1 MTQAKINPHVLQ
13 WARRRLELT
22 EEQLAQKIGLGAKP
36 QRLQGWERGQEFP
49 TFRQAQALARVLHI
63 PFGYLFLSNPPTT
76 TLPIPDFRT
85 LPEPERGKY
94 SPELEDVLN
103 DALRKRDWLR
113 ERRIEESQLPF
124 SFIGEFSID
133 DSPQVISEAIRRM
146 LALPIPTARDVK
158 SADEH
163 LRFLVRQAELA
174 GIMVLQSGYALSNT
188 HRTLSVHEFR
198 GFALTD
204 RYAPLI
210 FLNAKDTVNGRI
222 FTLAHELG
230 HLWTGTSGISN
241 PEAALPERHMLTI
254 ERLCNQIAAELLV
267 PGTLLIERLQDRILD
282 LETFQNLAQEFRVSV
297 FVVLFRGYEIGQLQE
312 QTFRQIYDQAWQEMR
327 EFLDSQ
333 PREMAGGD
341 FYRNFRTRNGRLLV
355 AEVAQAVREGTVLY
369 KEASELL
376 NTKPQTL
383 VNALQEF

>member
-1 MTQAKINPHVLQ
+1 MTQAKINPLILQ

-22 EEQLAQKIGLGAKP
+22 EEQLAQRIGLGAKP
-36 QRLQGWERGQEFP
+36 QRLQVWERGQEFP

-63 PFGYLFLSNPPTT
+63 PFGYLFLSSPPTI

-94 SPELEDVLN
+94 SSELEDVLN

-113 ERRIEESQLPF
+113 ERRIAESQPPLP
-124 SFIGEFSID
+124 FIGEFSVD
-133 DSPQVISEAIRRM
+133 DSPQDISEAIRQT
-146 LALPIPTARDVK
+146 LALPIPTARDIK
-158 SADEH
+158 STNEH
-163 LRFLVRQAELA
+163 LRFLVRQAEYA

-188 HRTLSVHEFR
+188 HRTLSVQEFR
-198 GFALTD
+198 GFTLTD

-241 PEAALPERHMLTI
+241 PEATLPEQHTLAI
-254 ERLCNQIAAELLV
+254 ERLCNQIAAALLV
-267 PGTLLIERLQDRILD
+267 PGTLLRESLHNRVLD
-282 LETFQNLAQEFRVSV
+282 LETFQDLAQTFRVSV
-297 FVVLFRGYEIGQLQE
+297 FVVLIRGYEIGQLHE
-312 QTFRQIYDQAWQEMR
+312 HTFRQIYDQARQEMR

-333 PREMAGGD
+333 TSETTGGD

-355 AEVAQAVREGTVLY
+355 GEVAQAVREGTILY
-369 KEASELL
+369 KEASGLL

-383 VNALQEF
+383 INALQEF

>member
-1 MTQAKINPHVLQ
+1 MNQAKINPLILQ
-13 WARRRLELT
+13 WARRRLGLT

-36 QRLQGWERGQEFP
+36 QRLQAWEKGQDSP
-49 TFRQAQALARVLHI
+49 TFRQAQMLARALHI
-63 PFGYLFLSNPPTT
+63 PFGYLFLSSPPAT
-76 TLPIPDFRT
+76 TLSIPDFRI

-113 ERRIEESQLPF
+113 GRRIEEGQTPLP
-124 SFIGEFSID
+124 FIGEFSID
-133 DSPQVISEAIRRM
+133 DSPQVISEAIRHA
-146 LALPIPTARDVK
+146 LALPVPTAREAR

-163 LRFLVRQAELA
+163 LRFLVRQAEYA

-188 HRTLSVHEFR
+188 HRTLSVQEFR

-230 HLWTGTSGISN
+230 HLWTATSGISN
-241 PEAALPERHMLTI
+241 PEATLPEQQMLAI

-267 PGTLLIERLQDRILD
+267 PGTLLIARLQNRVLD
-282 LETFQNLAQEFRVSV
+282 LETFQDLAQEFRVSV
-297 FVVLFRGYEIGQLQE
+297 FVVLIRGYEIGRLQE
-312 QTFRQIYDQAWQEMR
+312 QDFRHIYGQARQEMR

-333 PREMAGGD
+333 TRETTGGD
-341 FYRNFRTRNGRLLV
+341 FYRNFRIRNGRLLV
-355 AEVAQAVREGTVLY
+355 GEVAQAVREGKILY
-369 KEASELL
+369 KEASGLL
-376 NTKPQTL
+376 NTKPKTL
-383 VNALQEF
+383 INALQEF

>member
-1 MTQAKINPHVLQ
+1 MNQAKINPLILQ
-13 WARRRLELT
+13 WARRRLDLT

-36 QRLQGWERGQEFP
+36 QRLQVWERGQEFP
-49 TFRQAQALARVLHI
+49 TFRQAQALAHVLHI

-76 TLPIPDFRT
+76 ALPIPDFRT
-85 LPEPERGKY
+85 LPESERGKY

-113 ERRIEESQLPF
+113 GRRIEESQPPLPF
-124 SFIGEFSID
+124 IGKFSMD
-133 DSPQVISEAIRRM
+133 DSPQVISAAIRHA
-146 LALPIPTARDVK
+146 LALPVPTARDVK
-158 SADEH
+158 STDEH
-163 LRFLVRQAELA
+163 LRFLVRQAEYA

-188 HRTLSVHEFR
+188 HRTLSVQEFR

-204 RYAPLI
+204 PYAPLI

-222 FTLAHELG
+222 FTFAHELG

-241 PEAALPERHMLTI
+241 PEAVLPEQQTLAI
-254 ERLCNQIAAELLV
+254 ERLCNQVAAELLV
-267 PGTLLIERLQDRILD
+267 PASLLIERLQSRVLD
-282 LETFQNLAQEFRVSV
+282 LETFQDLAQEFRVSV
-297 FVVLFRGYEIGQLQE
+297 FVVLIRGYETGQIE
-312 QTFRQIYDQAWQEMR
+312 EPIFRQIYHQAQQEIR
-327 EFLDSQ
+327 EFLSNQ
-333 PREMAGGD
+333 TRETAGGD

-355 AEVAQAVREGTVLY
+355 GEVAQAVREGTVLY

-383 VNALQEF
+383 INALQEF

>member
-1 MTQAKINPHVLQ
+1 MTQAKINPLILQ
-13 WARRRLELT
+13 WARRRFGLT
-22 EEQLAQKIGLGAKP
+22 EEQLAQRIGLGAKP
-36 QRLQGWERGQEFP
+36 QRLQEWEKGQDSP
-49 TFRQAQALARVLHI
+49 TFRQAQMLARVLHI
-63 PFGYLFLSNPPTT
+63 PFGYLFLSNPPAT

-113 ERRIEESQLPF
+113 GRRIEEDQPPLP
-124 SFIGEFSID
+124 FIGEFSVD
-133 DSPQVISEAIRRM
+133 NSPQIICEAIRYT
-146 LALPIPTARDVK
+146 LALPVPTARDAR

-163 LRFLVRQAELA
+163 LRFLVRQTEYA
-174 GIMVLQSGYALSNT
+174 GIMVLQSGCALSDT
-188 HRTLSVHEFR
+188 HRTLSVQEFR

-210 FLNAKDTVNGRI
+210 FLNAKDTINGRI

-241 PEAALPERHMLTI
+241 PEANLPEQQMMTI
-254 ERLCNQIAAELLV
+254 ERLCNRIAAELLV
-267 PGTLLIERLQDRILD
+267 PGKLLIERLQNRVLD
-282 LETFQNLAQEFRVSV
+282 LETFQTLAREFRVSV
-297 FVVLFRGYEIGQLQE
+297 FVVLIRGYEIGQLQE
-312 QTFRQIYDQAWQEMR
+312 QDFQYIYGQARQEMH

-333 PREMAGGD
+333 PRETTGGD

-355 AEVAQAVREGTVLY
+355 GEVAQAVREGTILY
-369 KEASELL
+369 KEASGLL
-376 NTKPQTL
+376 NTKPKTL
-383 VNALQEF
+383 VSALQEF